1 MKLQRRNFLLRRW
14 PHQLLPPALCSLE
27 ETLPVSARMKNLG
40 GALVID
46 LTSYQGSYSVEDVR
60 PQSLPFSVDLDQTP
74 MGAYT

>member
-1 MKLQRRNFLLRRW
+1 MKLQRRNFLPLRW
-14 PHQLLPPALCSLE
+14 PHQLLHPGAVQFE
-27 ETLPVSARMKNLG
+27 ETLLVSARMKNLG

-46 LTSYQGSYSVEDVR
+46 LASYQGSYSVEGVR